1 MNILDD
7 TKILTSSVTRR
18 TSVDDSGDF
27 PELKRE
33 VVMTSED
40 KKKLLRERG
49 VLLNLRGHELIEKA
63 IEVALDD
70 SHGGQM
76 TALKLLVDRLL
87 PMSMFDEAKNATSRP
102 SISINITGLNEVS
115 VTDKTVVES
124 DNIEDAQIVSED
136 GESNG

>member
-1 MNILDD
+1 
-7 TKILTSSVTRR
+7 
-18 TSVDDSGDF
+18 
-27 PELKRE
+27 
-33 VVMTSED
+33 MTSED